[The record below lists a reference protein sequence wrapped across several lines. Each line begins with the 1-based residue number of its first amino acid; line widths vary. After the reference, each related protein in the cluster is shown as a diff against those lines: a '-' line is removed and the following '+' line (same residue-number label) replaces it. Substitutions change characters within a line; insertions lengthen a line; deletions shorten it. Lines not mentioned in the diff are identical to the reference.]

1 MTIISYNTMK
11 NLHIRMYIL
20 FLLPALALYLFFF
33 VYPAIKAFYVSMFDW
48 SGFTTEM
55 DFVGVG
61 NFVELSHDSRFWNV
75 AVENTLGII
84 FFGGLLIFAFS
95 FIISGVL
102 STDIKGKKFF
112 RAVVFLPTVINPV
125 AVGILW
131 GFIYNRNWGLLNNIL
146 GLVGLENLQQTWTA
160 PKTLFWAILVALVWA
175 FTGFFCI
182 MMLAALDRVPV
193 ELLESARLEGAGEL
207 NMFFTIKIPLIWDV
221 LVTLIIFWVITAIKE
236 FALLFVWG
244 GGVDIPPDGATNIA
258 VAVYVSAFG
267 KRVTTYRMG
276 YSTAMGV
283 IMFVMVLVFVLVI
296 SRLTKKEVIEY

>member
-1 MTIISYNTMK
+1 
-11 NLHIRMYIL
+11 MYIL
-20 FLLPALALYLFFF
+20 FLAPILALYLFFF

-55 DFVGVG
+55 DYIGFG

-75 AVENTLGII
+75 AVKNTLGII
-84 FFGGLLIFAFS
+84 FYGGGLIFAFS

-102 STDIKGKKFF
+102 TTEIKGKKIF
-112 RAVVFLPTVINPV
+112 RAIVFLPTVINPV

-146 GLVGLENLQQTWTA
+146 GIVGLENLQQTWTA
-160 PKTLFWAILVALVWA
+160 PKTLFWAILIALVWA
-175 FTGFFCI
+175 FTGFYCI
-182 MMLAALDRVPV
+182 IMLAALDRVPV
-193 ELLESARLEGAGEL
+193 DILENARLEGAGEL
-207 NMFFTIKIPLIWDV
+207 TMFFKIKIPLIWDV

-258 VAVYVSAFG
+258 VAIFVSAFG

-283 IMFVMVLVFVLVI
+283 IMFLMVMFFVLVI
-296 SRLTKKEVIEY
+296 SRITKRDVIEY